1 MNASDLDWNALSH
14 ALEDSD
20 PDREHFL
27 DLESGSLWTFVF
39 SEATDEARAAYENAR
54 SAPDRWHPIPS
65 RTPQQTFEEI
75 EDFVESL
82 PAGPVQDALFV
93 ALERRGAFKNFR
105 EALMEHQ
112 EIRQQWISLSRTKA
126 RDRLA
131 SFLDS
136 MGWSHPDPTPL
147 PSGAAS

>member
-1 MNASDLDWNALSH
+1 MNASDLDLNALSH

-39 SEATDEARAAYENAR
+39 SEATDETREAYENAR
-54 SAPDRWHPIPS
+54 SAPERWFRIPS

-75 EDFVESL
+75 EDFVEAL
-82 PAGPVQDALFV
+82 PEGDVQEALFV
-93 ALERRGAFKNFR
+93 ALERRGAFRNFR

-112 EIRQQWISLSRTKA
+112 EIRQQWISLSRSKA
-126 RDRLA
+126 RERLT
-131 SFLDS
+131 SFLRS
-136 MGWSHPDPTPL
+136 MGLSHPEF
-147 PSGAAS
+147 SGAAS

>member
-1 MNASDLDWNALSH
+1 MNASDLDLNALSH

-39 SEATDEARAAYENAR
+39 SEATDETRETYETAR
-54 SAPDRWHPIPS
+54 SAPERWYRIPS

-82 PAGPVQDALFV
+82 PEGDVQGALFV
-93 ALERRGAFKNFR
+93 ALERRGAFRNFR

-112 EIRQQWISLSRTKA
+112 EIRQQWISLSRSKS

-131 SFLDS
+131 SFLLS
-136 MGWSHPDPTPL
+136 MGLSPEPT
-147 PSGAAS
+147 GATS